1 MAENGTIEVENVI
14 IECQK
19 CNHQIGQMEKIG
31 EQSWPV
37 IGGVLVDYIK
47 GVCTYCGQEF
57 YWSITEQQLSRL
69 VRNVLEQKK
78 KYGA

>member
-1 MAENGTIEVENVI
+1 MSEKVTIMLEPAI

-19 CNHQIGQMEKIG
+19 CGHIIGHTVQIG

-47 GVCTYCGQEF
+47 GVCTHCGQEF

-69 VRNVLEQKK
+69 VRNALEQRK
-78 KYGA
+78 KYRV